1 MATMTNYDYT
11 SYSTIPGN
19 TSNAYSQMR
28 KTYENSAYG
37 QASFNGHGSD
47 VNSFNYNS
55 VSVSPATMQLNHM
68 KSNQENA
75 YGIPIN
81 HQTCQRKN
89 ANKRAYTAQ
98 SEDICKRVLKTK
110 GEFTNGTNNANLKT
124 NCSMNSDDS
133 SELNNLD
140 DLSDTKDEDSD
151 YDSDDEDINS
161 NQGQL
166 SLKNLKSHQ
175 QSIMDFDNSQ
185 QHKNIKSHINKK
197 ILSNTENL
205 LRTGVKLINLTN
217 LSNGKSEED
226 LIQFNLEQ
234 LMCIAEGLLQAN
246 NLKKVRK
253 LLGLLNIDLNKNGP
267 TNDSISG
274 SKLNDDSVTDF
285 LVRSDCI
292 LKCRAALLLDEGKFR
307 ELYALLETH
316 EFDLHHHNDLQ
327 LMWYKGHYLEAQK
340 LRGRSLGAVDK
351 YRIRR
356 KFPLPKT
363 IWDGEETIYCFKEKS
378 RQALKDCYRQNR
390 YPTPDEKRTLAKRT
404 GLTLTQVSN
413 WFKNRRQ
420 RDRST
425 PRTTCNTITP
435 QSLSTSN
442 SSASST
448 SPISVSA
455 TALPHMTG
463 SLNYT
468 PNSSSGFYSNSTKDI
483 GYSSNFNSHIYYN
496 SAKRSRIDQSGK
508 GYQLDSPSKSPNK
521 LVLKIVLFLFY

>member
-1 MATMTNYDYT
+1 MDNINGSQPILGIMNQFEQNIHSVLATNSQNYENSNPSLLMQYHNSYDLNTNNLSELSMATMTNYDYT

-205 LRTGVKLINLTN
+205 TCFLISYIFYWEN
-217 LSNGKSEED
+217 
-226 LIQFNLEQ
+226 
-234 LMCIAEGLLQAN
+234 
-246 NLKKVRK
+246 
-253 LLGLLNIDLNKNGP
+253 
-267 TNDSISG
+267 
-274 SKLNDDSVTDF
+274 
-285 LVRSDCI
+285 
-292 LKCRAALLLDEGKFR
+292 
-307 ELYALLETH
+307 
-316 EFDLHHHNDLQ
+316 
-327 LMWYKGHYLEAQK
+327 
-340 LRGRSLGAVDK
+340 
-351 YRIRR
+351 
-356 KFPLPKT
+356 
-363 IWDGEETIYCFKEKS
+363 
-378 RQALKDCYRQNR
+378 
-390 YPTPDEKRTLAKRT
+390 
-404 GLTLTQVSN
+404 
-413 WFKNRRQ
+413 
-420 RDRST
+420 
-425 PRTTCNTITP
+425 
-435 QSLSTSN
+435 
-442 SSASST
+442 
-448 SPISVSA
+448 
-455 TALPHMTG
+455 
-463 SLNYT
+463 SLN
-468 PNSSSGFYSNSTKDI
+468 FI
-483 GYSSNFNSHIYYN
+483 I
-496 SAKRSRIDQSGK
+496 
-508 GYQLDSPSKSPNK
+508 
-521 LVLKIVLFLFY
+521 